1 MIETRKDNFFLSSL
15 QKKDKALYQFL
26 QAMTGIS
33 LTLSESSDTTEPVL
47 CLLAAG
53 PVSANG
59 SGDHWA
65 MDQWGHGAGSRDQAS
80 CTASCTARV
89 HEAVLTIVNMSGE
102 PCIDSVG
109 SHHHEDNNQY
119 HHGHQWRE
127 QDLRYIS
134 Y

>member
-1 MIETRKDNFFLSSL
+1 
-15 QKKDKALYQFL
+15 
-26 QAMTGIS
+26 MTGIS

-53 PVSANG
+53 PVSTNG

-102 PCIDSVG
+102 NLALILYSVG
-109 SHHHEDNNQY
+109 SHHHEDKQS
-119 HHGHQWRE
+119 
-127 QDLRYIS
+127 IPS
-134 Y
+134 